1 MMASAWRRAWPAL
14 LLALLTAAPLA
25 CAADTHGEQPNLLG
39 GDIGNAIFT
48 LIIFGLV
55 IYILG
60 KFAWPKVLSALN
72 EREQFIRESLASA
85 KHEREQAEAL
95 LAEYERRLAKA
106 HAEATAIVEE
116 GRRDA
121 DAARRR
127 ILDEARQETAEM
139 TARARRE
146 IELATDAAIKTLY
159 DRTSD
164 FTLQVAS
171 RFLGKALSRDE
182 HQRLVDEAIREI
194 EANGHARMN

>member
-25 CAADTHGEQPNLLG
+25 CAAAHGEQRNLLG